1 MVIIFVFSLII
12 KYNKEEYVYNN
23 IIKSFHNEQTLE
35 EKIQVAFLNELK
47 ETSKNDIY
55 TKLTDFKILKVD
67 IIDNVPEAEQN
78 KIIAYVTYNVKPAW
92 WAVNTWIAGNG
103 KKQKSWIIEKQ
114 AYVKLQYQ
122 NNGELLIIDMGT
134 SI

>member
-1 MVIIFVFSLII
+1 MSIIFVFSLII

-47 ETSKNDIY
+47 EISKNDIY

-134 SI
+134 NI

>member
-47 ETSKNDIY
+47 EISKNDIY